1 MNDGMHQAIEVA
13 LPAGSR
19 INGFYTATNL
29 ADAFAIALPDG
40 VLQNPEI
47 LARFLFA
54 AQPAWIGHLMQ
65 LRDTLVAGFGLK
77 TARQLTVASGRRVGI
92 FRIYE
97 THADEIILGE
107 DDKHLDFRVS
117 VLLRPGAT
125 SPQLVVSTVVQC
137 HNLLGRAY
145 ITLIAPFHRR
155 VVRAHLQR
163 AALLGWP
170 QQA

>member
-1 MNDGMHQAIEVA
+1 MGSLHQATAVA

-19 INGFYTATNL
+19 ITGFYEATNL
-29 ADAFAIALPDG
+29 ADAFAIGLPNG
-40 VLQNPEI
+40 TLQNPET

-54 AQPAWIGHLMQ
+54 ARPAWIGHLMQ

-77 TARQLTVASGRRVGI
+77 TARRLTRAAGQRVGI
-92 FRIYE
+92 FKVYE

-117 VLLRPGAT
+117 VLVRPGDAN
-125 SPQLVVSTVVQC
+125 SQLVVSTMVHC

-155 VVRAHLQR
+155 VVLAHLQR
-163 AALLGWP
+163 AAQLGWP
-170 QQA
+170 RQG